1 MEINKRLAFIE
12 QLFDEF
18 ERLVDS
24 LDRKVIVPVPD
35 ALKSRVSDVT
45 CDLINHI
52 NALEAKLTD
61 RVWDTGHVAMP
72 EISERL
78 LGKYQR
84 KVRPARNKI
93 QKIFAELDPETA
105 ELFRLLDG
113 PGSRLT
119 ELRHVRQTFESG
131 IEKME
136 ELIQDCPDMEEHFLV
151 QPARAIIDS
160 PLIRFEPDDWI
171 VNARSL
177 RSVLLSGRDRGLPPH
192 VRIRLQE
199 LYRSFIFGNWIAVI
213 GLARA
218 VMEFAI
224 VENRKQL
231 QIETEKVIEIHGKP
245 RWVLKSL
252 EELIDAVTEKRP
264 HLLDNMDRVRK
275 LGNYF
280 IHPQKDGNDSPF
292 DRRDC
297 ARECIEQI
305 QLILA
310 ALYLEPALCASG

>member
-24 LDRKVIVPVPD
+24 LDRNVIVPVPD

-171 VNARSL
+171 VNAPSLPSFLLFCPFSGRNHPMCSPKPLFFTFLAIRSL
-177 RSVLLSGRDRGLPPH
+177 KSMKSSNRSFHATG
-192 VRIRLQE
+192 IRLG
-199 LYRSFIFGNWIAVI
+199 LRSFSASWRTV
-213 GLARA
+213 
-218 VMEFAI
+218 
-224 VENRKQL
+224 
-231 QIETEKVIEIHGKP
+231 P
-245 RWVLKSL
+245 SL
-252 EELIDAVTEKRP
+252 MSK
-264 HLLDNMDRVRK
+264 
-275 LGNYF
+275 
-280 IHPQKDGNDSPF
+280 
-292 DRRDC
+292 
-297 ARECIEQI
+297 
-305 QLILA
+305 
-310 ALYLEPALCASG
+310 